1 MRLTIA
7 MEYGIAVILYMG
19 LASNPLRKS
28 ESPYVTIDEIS
39 TQCDLSKNHLTKV
52 IHILGQTDIL
62 TTIRGRRGGILLG
75 KPLADISVG
84 EVMRALR
91 KISEVRQGESFQQ
104 DVRQLLTLPIQE
116 AEQRYQ
122 EAMDQVSFT
131 DLVEQFKTRRSGLK
145 NPISRS

>member
-39 TQCDLSKNHLTKV
+39 TQCDLSKNHLIKV

-75 KPLADISVG
+75 KPLADISLG

-91 KISEVRQGESFQQ
+91 KIPEGRQGESFQQ

-122 EAMDQVSFT
+122 EAMDQVSFA
-131 DLVEQFKTRRSGLK
+131 DLVEQFKTKRSGLK
-145 NPISRS
+145 NHTSRS